1 MSFFFGIET
10 RFRSRLWF
18 KGAVGMFWAG
28 SEPVGDAL
36 LLGARLVIPVNTTD
50 LSSSCNSR
58 KRGFA
63 AYSSKLEN
71 VSGDKNACSSTK
83 GPGPSSP
90 EDE

>member
-1 MSFFFGIET
+1 M
-10 RFRSRLWF
+10 L
-18 KGAVGMFWAG
+18 WAG
-28 SEPVGDAL
+28 SEAIGDTL

-71 VSGDKNACSSTK
+71 VSGDKKASSSTK
-83 GPGPSSP
+83 APGPSSRG
-90 EDE
+90 DS